1 MKPSINRV
9 WRRPIQNHMKQP
21 IFDKWRNEAKKLTT
35 KSTKLWFAKR
45 TAMLLIVERLQY
57 IKCYSWTRTRNV
69 KSPSNLYKSNS
80 AAGLGL
86 DIKVELVPDVKSSL
100 PSFLSADRIP
110 YFWSILK
117 ILFTIITTFIHISDY
132 CFYLYS
138 HNSLR

>member
-45 TAMLLIVERLQY
+45 TTMLLIVERLQY

-69 KSPSNLYKSNS
+69 KSPSNLYKSSS

-100 PSFLSADRIP
+100 PIFLSGQ
-110 YFWSILK
+110 
-117 ILFTIITTFIHISDY
+117 
-132 CFYLYS
+132 
-138 HNSLR
+138 NSLFLKYFKDLIYDYYYFYSYFRLLFLSIFS